1 MWPVI
6 SLEVKRDGAECSV
19 ESRKCMWPFLEEIS
33 GLWGMGVMF
42 AWEMR
47 AAYSMEKMDE
57 LQS

>member
-1 MWPVI
+1 
-6 SLEVKRDGAECSV
+6 
-19 ESRKCMWPFLEEIS
+19 MWPFLEEIS